1 MPTGLLSQSAF
12 VIEQRKKFFETDTTY
27 DIYDAEGCAIG
38 TVRQVAQ
45 SAARKAFRL
54 VSKMD
59 EYLGHAFEVTDA
71 NGAVQMRLERPAKF
85 LKSRLVVTEPD
96 GAEIGEI
103 AQLNNIGKVR
113 FGLTSRGTPVGEL
126 RSKNIRDRTFDIL
139 DASEKRVGSISK
151 RFEGLSGFVKTEDKY
166 AVTIG
171 DGTDGSLRRL
181 ALAGGIGVD
190 LALFQSGQE

>member
-12 VIEQRKKFFETDTTY
+12 VIEQRKKFIETDTTY
-27 DIYDAEGCAIG
+27 DIFDTEGCAIG

-59 EYLGHAFEVTDA
+59 EYLGHEFEVTDA